1 MADKDKDFVIKDKQA
16 VDAQGSEK
24 SADSVPDAKAAPL
37 PLINFSTFIM
47 SLNASALVHL
57 GVIEDPTT
65 GEKVKNLA
73 LGKQT
78 VDMLRMLQEK
88 TRGNLTEEEDRLL
101 KGVLY
106 DLKIAYVR
114 QKG

>member
-1 MADKDKDFVIKDKQA
+1 MADNEKGFVIKDEKK
-16 VDAQGSEK
+16 VDDRN
-24 SADSVPDAKAAPL
+24 ADASPDKDAGEQAAPL
-37 PLINFSTFIM
+37 PAIDFSTFIM

-57 GVIEDPTT
+57 GVIDDPIS
-65 GEKVKNLA
+65 GKMVKNLP

-88 TRGNLTEEEDRLL
+88 TQGNLTEEEAKLL
-101 KGVLY
+101 QGILY

>member
-1 MADKDKDFVIKDKQA
+1 MPRVP
-16 VDAQGSEK
+16 K
-24 SADSVPDAKAAPL
+24 SLRIRSRTRKRPHCRNPFHNLFQRA
-37 PLINFSTFIM
+37 F
-47 SLNASALVHL
+47 
-57 GVIEDPTT
+57 VIEDPTT